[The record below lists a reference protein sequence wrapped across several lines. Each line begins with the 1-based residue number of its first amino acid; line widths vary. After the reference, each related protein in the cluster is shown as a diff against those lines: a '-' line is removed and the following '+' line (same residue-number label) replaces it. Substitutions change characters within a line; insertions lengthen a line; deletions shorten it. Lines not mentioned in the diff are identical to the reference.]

1 MKLVAR
7 VSGATNNCEF
17 SSDPSIPGL
26 PVSVPCSNGKV
37 KTTVTVPASVATVE
51 ETYKF
56 ELTMPGTAGASS
68 PFVNVRVAPGG
79 VALSGISSVASD
91 DLGTSCAVLSDGGVD
106 CWGYNEYGLVG
117 NGTVDGPDKGRNYD
131 TPQPVSGLTDAI
143 SVTSANYLLTSFC
156 ALLSTGGVAC
166 WGTDSGGQL
175 GNGTTG
181 GPDGR
186 YGYDTPQ
193 MITGLTDAVSLTG
206 GENGS
211 YCAVL
216 STGGVDCWGYN
227 DDGELGDG
235 TTGGPDG
242 QDGYDTPQTVT
253 GITHAVS
260 ITADAPIEGTD
271 GSDSYCAVLSNG
283 TANCWGHNLYEELGN
298 GTIGGPDGRGFD
310 TPTVV
315 TSG

>member
-1 MKLVAR
+1 VKLVAR

-181 GPDGR
+181 GPDG
-186 YGYDTPQ
+186 
-193 MITGLTDAVSLTG
+193 
-206 GENGS
+206 
-211 YCAVL
+211 
-216 STGGVDCWGYN
+216 
-227 DDGELGDG
+227 
-235 TTGGPDG
+235 